1 MPITETPAAS
11 GAGPFTPPDSAAAL
25 AGLNMPLAEAMLT
38 QRAIR
43 RLHFDPVDFDVLR
56 EVLALALK
64 APTSSNSQDW
74 AFVVVTDAE
83 QKRRLVRSYQ
93 RMFKLFRVFGRF
105 YATDEPMRRQLRVAE
120 WQGEHFHE
128 LPTLVVA
135 CYRRNLR
142 HRPVGWPQLSVSSFY
157 GSVYPAVQNLL
168 LACRAV
174 GLGASLQT
182 LPVWRVAG
190 VRRVLEL
197 PRSMVP
203 VCIVPIGWARGRY
216 GPTQRPPIEAVLHLD
231 RFGNQPFGSVQADE
245 ISGEG
250 P

>member
-1 MPITETPAAS
+1 MTTPPAAPE
-11 GAGPFTPPDSAAAL
+11 PFVPPEAPEAL
-25 AGLNMPLAEAMLT
+25 AGLTMPLAEAMRT

-43 RLHFDPVDFDVLR
+43 RLHLDPVDTDVLR

-74 AFVVVTDAE
+74 AFVVVNDPA

-93 RMFKLFRVFGRF
+93 RAFKLFGWFARRT
-105 YATDEPMRRQLRVAE
+105 APDEPTRRQLRVSE
-120 WQGEHFHE
+120 WQREHYHE

-135 CYRRNLR
+135 CYRRTLK
-142 HRPVGWPQLSVSSFY
+142 HRPVGWPQLRVSSFY

-182 LPVWRVAG
+182 LPLWQ
-190 VRRVLEL
+190 VRNTRNVLQL
-197 PRSMVP
+197 PPEMVP
-203 VCIVPIGWARGRY
+203 VCIIPIGWARGRY
-216 GPTQRPPIEAVLHLD
+216 GPTQRPPIDDVVHVD
-231 RFGNQPFGSVQADE
+231 RFGNQPWRSGQADK
-245 ISGEG
+245 IGRGS

>member
-1 MPITETPAAS
+1 
-11 GAGPFTPPDSAAAL
+11 
-25 AGLNMPLAEAMLT
+25 MPLAEAMRS

-43 RLHFDPVDFDVLR
+43 RLHFDPVDADVLR

-74 AFVVVTDAE
+74 AFVVVNDAE

-93 RMFKLFRVFGRF
+93 RMFKPFGWLAMR
-105 YATDEPMRRQLRVAE
+105 AAPDEPTRRQLRVSE
-120 WQGEHFHE
+120 WQREHYHE

-142 HRPVGWPQLSVSSFY
+142 HRPVGWPQIRVSSFY

-182 LPVWRVAG
+182 LPVWSVRST
-190 VRRVLEL
+190 RRVLEL
-197 PRSMVP
+197 PPEMAP
-203 VCIVPIGWARGRY
+203 VCIIPIGWARGRY
-216 GPTQRPPIEAVLHLD
+216 GPTQRPPIDEVVHVD
-231 RFGNQPFGSVQADE
+231 RFGNQPWRSAQADE
-245 ISGEG
+245 VGGDS

>member
-1 MPITETPAAS
+1 MSTTPD
-11 GAGPFTPPDSAAAL
+11 PFTPPGTPEAL
-25 AGLNMPLAEAMLT
+25 AGLSMPLAEAMRS

-43 RLHFDPVDFDVLR
+43 RLHFAPVDEALLR

-74 AFVVVTDAE
+74 AFVVVNDPE

-93 RMFKLFRVFGRF
+93 RMFTLFGWFARRA
-105 YATDEPMRRQLRVAE
+105 ATDEPTQRQLRVSE
-120 WQGEHFHE
+120 WQREHFHE

-142 HRPVGWPQLSVSSFY
+142 HRPVGWPQISVSSFY

-182 LPVWRVAG
+182 LPVSLVRHT
-190 VRRVLEL
+190 RRVLEL
-197 PRSMVP
+197 PPEMVP
-203 VCIVPIGWARGRY
+203 VCIIPIGWARGRY
-216 GPTQRPPIEAVLHLD
+216 GPTQRPPIEDVVHVD
-231 RFGNQPFGSVQADE
+231 RFGHQPWRSVQPDQL
-245 ISGEG
+245 GGDG

>member
-1 MPITETPAAS
+1 MNTTPS
-11 GAGPFTPPDSAAAL
+11 PFVPPDAGEAL
-25 AGLNMPLAEAMLT
+25 AGLNMPLAEAMRS

-43 RLHFDPVDFDVLR
+43 RLHFDPVDADVLR

-74 AFVVVTDAE
+74 AFVVVNDAE

-93 RMFKLFRVFGRF
+93 RMFKPFGWLAMR
-105 YATDEPMRRQLRVAE
+105 AAPDEPTRRQLRVSE
-120 WQGEHFHE
+120 WQREHYHE

-142 HRPVGWPQLSVSSFY
+142 HRPVGRPQIRVSSFY

-182 LPVWRVAG
+182 LPVWSVRST
-190 VRRVLEL
+190 RRVLEL
-197 PRSMVP
+197 PPEMVP
-203 VCIVPIGWARGRY
+203 VCIIPIGWARGRY
-216 GPTQRPPIEAVLHLD
+216 GPTQRPPIDEVVHVD
-231 RFGNQPFGSVQADE
+231 RFGNQPWRSAQADE
-245 ISGEG
+245 VGGDS

>member
-1 MPITETPAAS
+1 MNTTP
-11 GAGPFTPPDSAAAL
+11 GPFVPPDAPEAL
-25 AGLNMPLAEAMLT
+25 AGLNMPLAEAMRT

-43 RLHFDPVDFDVLR
+43 RLHFDPVDDEVLR

-74 AFVVVTDAE
+74 AFVVVNDAE

-93 RMFKLFRVFGRF
+93 RMFKLVGGFARRA
-105 YATDEPMRRQLRVAE
+105 ATDEPMRRQLKVAE
-120 WQGEHFHE
+120 WQTEHLHDM
-128 LPTLVVA
+128 PTLVVA
-135 CYRRNLR
+135 CYRRSLK
-142 HRPVGWPQLSVSSFY
+142 HRPVGWPQIRISSFY

-182 LPVWRVAG
+182 LPLWLVPRV
-190 VRRVLEL
+190 RSVLGL
-197 PRSMVP
+197 PREMVP
-203 VCIVPIGWARGRY
+203 VCVIPIGWARGRY
-216 GPTQRPPIEAVLHLD
+216 GPTRRPPIEDVVHVN
-231 RFGNQPFGSVQADE
+231 RFGNQPWRSDRADE
-245 ISGEG
+245 LGGDI